1 MSPEKITGMVLS
13 SQNIGETDRRI
24 VLLTREKGKISAFAK
39 GAVKPRN
46 PLVTATRPF
55 TYGEFFLYAGRESY
69 TVTGADVKNHF
80 DGLVKDLDTY
90 YYASY
95 LSEIA
100 DYYTRENLDA
110 SDILLLLYQS
120 LRALEKQT
128 IGNEL
133 VRYIYEWRMLMLNGE
148 VPDVFRCVRCGW
160 SAGDTV
166 SSHGT
171 DGGDSDSNG
180 KDKDNEQD
188 TKRLAYFSSREHG
201 MVCEKCATAEE
212 YRNKLH
218 HGTVY
223 TLQYIVATPLERLY
237 TFTVKDEILAEI
249 KQLTDDYLTKTRQ
262 YKFNSLSFIETD
274 AFDI

>member
-1 MSPEKITGMVLS
+1 MTPEKITGMVLS

-46 PLVTATRPF
+46 ALVTATRPF
-55 TYGEFFLYAGRESY
+55 TYGEFFLYAGRDSY

-80 DGLVKDLDTY
+80 DGLIKNLDTY

-133 VRYIYEWRMLMLNGE
+133 IRYIFEWRMMLLNGE
-148 VPDVFRCVRCGW
+148 VPNVYECVRCGKK
-160 SAGDTV
+160 GGEDT
-166 SSHGT
+166 
-171 DGGDSDSNG
+171 
-180 KDKDNEQD
+180 
-188 TKRLAYFSSREHG
+188 RLIHFACSEHG
-201 MVCEKCATAEE
+201 MVCDSCAALQEQKS
-212 YRNKLH
+212 KLH
-218 HGTVY
+218 AGTIY
-223 TLQYIVATPLERLY
+223 TLQFIVAASLKELY
-237 TFTVKDEILAEI
+237 TFRVKDEILAEI
-249 KQLTDDYLTKTRQ
+249 KNLTDEYLEKTRPH
-262 YKFNSLSFIETD
+262 KFNSLAFIEMD
-274 AFDI
+274 CEW